1 MAQIPKT
8 QFTLLQGILAHPN
21 ESPSLSELDE
31 MNPSQNREEIQEHL
45 HQLVDANIVEQ
56 TDDRDTASSYRLTDN
71 GRDELTG
78 TGLFNAE
85 TTLKHYYQKTT
96 KDSHKQ

>member
-8 QFTLLQGILAHPN
+8 QFTILQGIVAHPN
-21 ESPSLSELDE
+21 ESPSLLELDE
-31 MNPSQNREEIQEHL
+31 MNPSLEREEIQEHL
-45 HQLVDANIVEQ
+45 QQLIDANIVEKPNA
-56 TDDRDTASSYRLTDN
+56 RDTVSNYRLTGS

-85 TTLKHYYQKTT
+85 TTLKHYYLNT
-96 KDSHKQ
+96 S